1 MNITLSELL
10 VWLIIGGLVG
20 SFVGMVVKRK
30 KEGFGHWVN
39 LGIGLVGAIIGGV
52 IFNVFN
58 IDLGLSDFA
67 ITAEDLVSAV
77 VGAVVLLIGVWI
89 FQRFKA
95 SKAK

>member
-20 SFVGMVVKRK
+20 AFVGMVVKRK